1 MGIYQ
6 NLETLES
13 NLYNAKKSLANT
25 LVGKGVDSNAENET
39 LTQLIGKIDDI
50 QTGGENP
57 FEAIGYENKPSHIQ
71 DDIDFSLS
79 YMKNFNTNQTKFK
92 CDRRMVYF
100 PLVDTSKITDMSSTF
115 STCYMLRSVPPI
127 NTSNVTNMHQMFSN
141 CSGLTS
147 LDLSSF
153 DTSKVTSM
161 GNMFDSCWQLTS
173 LDLSSFDTSNVT
185 SMREM
190 FRNCSGLTSLDL
202 THFNISN
209 VTAVT
214 ESNNAN
220 CGMFSGMFSLSELKL
235 PQNFI
240 TSKIT
245 LLRSMFENCRSLISL
260 DLSDWDTSNVT
271 SMEYM
276 FNGCYVKSLDLSGWD
291 TSKVTNMNRMFYNC
305 SGLTELDLSSF
316 DTSKVTSMGS
326 MFSGCTSLISL
337 ILNDFDTSN
346 ITSTNINDMFMKCS
360 GLTEIHWNNFGNGSY
375 TAVTFISS
383 SKLGVNTTDYP
394 NARQSL
400 INMLATN
407 SFDRATNGYS
417 TCTVT
422 LSSKT
427 KTVLTS
433 DEIAQI
439 TAKGFTVA

>member
-1 MGIYQ
+1 MSIKSDLTVLKTNIQ
-6 NLETLES
+6 
-13 NLYNAKKSLANT
+13 NAKDKLFTNLT
-25 LVGKGVDSNAENET
+25 EKGVTDITTASTLDAMADSVSGIT
-39 LTQLIGKIDDI
+39 
-50 QTGGENP
+50 TGGENP

-79 YMKNFNTNQTKFK
+79 YMKNFKTNQTKFK

-100 PLVDTSKITDMSSTF
+100 PLVDTSNVTDMSSTF

-127 NTSNVTNMHQMFSN
+127 NTSNVTNMYQMFSN

-202 THFNISN
+202 THFDISN

-276 FNGCYVKSLDLSGWD
+276 FNGCYVTSLDLSGWD

-346 ITSTNINDMFMKCS
+346 ITSTNISDMFMKCS

-375 TAVTFISS
+375 TAVTFSSS

-427 KTVLTS
+427 RAVLTS

-439 TAKGFTVA
+439 TAKGFTIA